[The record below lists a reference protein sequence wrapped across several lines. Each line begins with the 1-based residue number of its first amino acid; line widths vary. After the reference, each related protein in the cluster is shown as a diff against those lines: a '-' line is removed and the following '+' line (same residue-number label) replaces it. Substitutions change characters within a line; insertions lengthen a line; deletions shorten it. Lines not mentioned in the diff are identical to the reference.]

1 MPSGQ
6 GAGTNPIHN
15 KKPKKAA
22 KGEEDE
28 EDKAFKLKQAADK
41 KAREEMAKKAGG
53 KGPMNTGTQGIKKS
67 GKK

>member
-6 GAGTNPIHN
+6 GTGTNPIHN
-15 KKPKKAA
+15 KKPKKAD

-53 KGPMNTGTQGIKKS
+53 KGPFGGAGLKKS
-67 GKK
+67 AKK

>member
-15 KKPKKAA
+15 KKPKKKPA
-22 KGEEDE
+22 GEEDE
-28 EDKAFKLKQAADK
+28 EDKAFKAKQQADK
-41 KAREEMAKKAGG
+41 KAREEMAKKAQG
-53 KGPMNTGTQGIKKS
+53 KGPLGGGGIKKS